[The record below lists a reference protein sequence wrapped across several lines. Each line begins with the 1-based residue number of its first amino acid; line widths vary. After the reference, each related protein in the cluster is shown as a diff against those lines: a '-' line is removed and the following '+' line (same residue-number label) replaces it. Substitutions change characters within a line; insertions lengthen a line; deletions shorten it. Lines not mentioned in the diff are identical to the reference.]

1 MYRNNPENYLKNNP
15 NSPGM
20 DNSNFQKLIH
30 QTKGRA
36 HPVAPK
42 TQRRGVVMEAFTR
55 ALLLSYSFWW
65 PRWGCRNFSPRFE
78 HVEFLKGTFSE
89 RVVVSFLE
97 KIQKIGENIQ
107 NMLKKFIV
115 WNEASGRW
123 ENNFL
128 EDAWHFD
135 DVSKSY
141 IQRTPMFN
149 LPVQQD
155 CHVHCSSGDF
165 PSVCLKKRYN
175 LLLGGFESFKYCLFS
190 SLWGNDSHF
199 DLYFSDRLKP
209 PTSYILLFSEDLF
222 NASTDGSWHHQPRR
236 LVFFLH
242 WRQTGCGEPCTFFV
256 HIYFS
261 KSFSYMYIR
270 ACIYIYMYIYI
281 YVYIHTCIMHIFLF
295 GKWVGTDSEI
305 QLAIRCQKV
314 RVVVQFLQETWCFQ
328 IVSLCSL
335 SPTNAPRMWP
345 RCNKHLITFTG

>member
-42 TQRRGVVMEAFTR
+42 TQHRGVVMEAFTR

-165 PSVCLKKRYN
+165 PSVCLKKRYTSTGRKFALVEGLSHDLACAGSN
-175 LLLGGFESFKYCLFS
+175 YHVHFAWQVWHGQYSPGFK
-190 SLWGNDSHF
+190 
-199 DLYFSDRLKP
+199 
-209 PTSYILLFSEDLF
+209 F
-222 NASTDGSWHHQPRR
+222 NK
-236 LVFFLH
+236 L
-242 WRQTGCGEPCTFFV
+242 
-256 HIYFS
+256 
-261 KSFSYMYIR
+261 KSFSR
-270 ACIYIYMYIYI
+270 
-281 YVYIHTCIMHIFLF
+281 V
-295 GKWVGTDSEI
+295 EI
-305 QLAIRCQKV
+305 DQDHV
-314 RVVVQFLQETWCFQ
+314 D
-328 IVSLCSL
+328 
-335 SPTNAPRMWP
+335 
-345 RCNKHLITFTG
+345 

>member
-42 TQRRGVVMEAFTR
+42 TQHRGVVMEAFTR

-123 ENNFL
+123 EHNFL

-236 LVFFLH
+236 LVFFYIGGKQVAESHVLFLYIYIFPNH
-242 WRQTGCGEPCTFFV
+242 FHICIYVHVYIYV
-256 HIYFS
+256 HIY
-261 KSFSYMYIR
+261 I
-270 ACIYIYMYIYI
+270 CIYTHMYNAYFF
-281 YVYIHTCIMHIFLF
+281 VWKMSWNWF
-295 GKWVGTDSEI
+295 WDSI
-305 QLAIRCQKV
+305 GHKM
-314 RVVVQFLQETWCFQ
+314 
-328 IVSLCSL
+328 
-335 SPTNAPRMWP
+335 PRSEGS
-345 RCNKHLITFTG
+345 CAVFTGNMMFSDCFTVLTQSNQCTKDVTEM